1 MVPVC
6 QFSQKFPASWVG
18 YNLPHLVC
26 WLGSAPHLM
35 GRIGSGV
42 WISVSFK
49 NCRLVGRLGSEPR
62 LVADRTDVVF
72 TQTLQLCLIGNT

>member
-1 MVPVC
+1 
-6 QFSQKFPASWVG
+6 
-18 YNLPHLVC
+18 
-26 WLGSAPHLM
+26 M